1 MVLEMLRDIISS
13 LQEVESAYNHII
25 TFERVVDQLKVQ
37 LAIEHPRPFEQPQF
51 FRKPYKPMRIRIPS
65 SKTISN
71 FVLPDEQLV
80 LIRVQIS
87 SPGFWEFLGKL
98 NPLEVIR
105 QWMCDAHERRKD
117 REYREVAEQ
126 EHLTLENQLLQ
137 NRVIHERIQILR
149 ELGTTDAD
157 IAPLL
162 NQLIYEPLRRTEAHQ
177 DKGIFFNAGI
187 KRFPENE

>member
-1 MVLEMLRDIISS
+1 
-13 LQEVESAYNHII
+13 
-25 TFERVVDQLKVQ
+25 
-37 LAIEHPRPFEQPQF
+37 
-51 FRKPYKPMRIRIPS
+51 
-65 SKTISN
+65 
-71 FVLPDEQLV
+71 
-80 LIRVQIS
+80 
-87 SPGFWEFLGKL
+87 
-98 NPLEVIR
+98 
-105 QWMCDAHERRKD
+105 MCDAHERRKD

-149 ELGTTDAD
+149 ELGATDAD

-162 NQLIYEPLRRTEAHQ
+162 NQLIYEPLRRTEPHQ